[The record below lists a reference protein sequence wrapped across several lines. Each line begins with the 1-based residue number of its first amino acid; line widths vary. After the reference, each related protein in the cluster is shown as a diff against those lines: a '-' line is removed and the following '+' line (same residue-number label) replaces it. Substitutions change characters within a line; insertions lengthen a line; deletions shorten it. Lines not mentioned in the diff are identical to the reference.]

1 MKGEIQMKRRA
12 LFILLLILGPAI
24 LGLALGLL
32 DPKNSMPKS
41 VQAQSPQV
49 KIMPLG
55 DSITL
60 GAGSSGKDCSG
71 KVSYDGYRWYLHQF
85 LTAEGYNIDFVG
97 SEPDGRCDFDD
108 QEHEGHPGSSAAGIA
123 AKVYNW
129 LVKNPADIVLL
140 HIGIVDVIG
149 PQNVPGIVGDIE
161 EILKQIDQYEKDH
174 NTDVIVILARITN
187 IDPSKHGD
195 PLEAEMWKDKI
206 SKLNVSLQ
214 QRANDRIAHGDKIIV
229 VNMEEAL
236 DSQPDMF
243 SDKIHPNDTG
253 YEVMARVWLPA
264 VKVAILQ
271 PMVSRISVTTNV
283 PEISLGD
290 GFCSLIEAINE
301 AQAPGMSSISGDCE
315 IGRFGPDT
323 ILLQAPGSFYR
334 LTAVDNTTDG
344 PNGLPSITSEIT
356 IRNNHAFASRS
367 FIVRSAAPGTPDL
380 RIFHVA
386 ATGNLTL
393 EEVLIENGHGD
404 NGGGILNRGTVTL
417 DDSQV
422 IGNEAN
428 NGGGI
433 YNNKGTVTLTNSH
446 ILGNEAIIDGGG
458 IFNDG
463 GTVNLANNSIISNNN
478 ADVSGG
484 GIKNDN
490 GGMVDLT
497 DSTIRENTAGNDGG
511 GIDNY
516 RQGTVRLTNS
526 LVSGNSAGHDGGG
539 IDNYNSPVEL
549 LNSTISGNTCGN
561 YGGGI
566 DNYNGTSRILFS
578 TIANNNADLGGGIFN
593 GPNGT
598 VELGGTILAKNH
610 EGGNCLGSITP
621 LGGYNLI
628 EKIGDCDYTPTT
640 GDLVGTENNPI
651 DPIISYL
658 QDNGGPTFTHGLMR
672 TTDPAAP
679 SQDSPAIDAM
689 PAGPLCPSTD
699 QRGAPRPADGNE
711 DGTAACDI
719 GAFER
724 QEGETAIELISF
736 TAQAGV
742 DNVTLAWETGT
753 EMDNA
758 GFNIWR
764 SEAAQGPYTK
774 LNDALIP
781 AEGDPVFGAS
791 YVYIDSDGVKRV
803 TYYYKLEDVDIHG
816 VTTLHGPVS
825 AKVRPRFRRP
835 PYRPTLPGF

>member
-1 MKGEIQMKRRA
+1 MKSTTRMPRLIVLA
-12 LFILLLILGPAI
+12 TLIPLLLVSIA
-24 LGLALGLL
+24 LA
-32 DPKNSMPKS
+32 
-41 VQAQSPQV
+41 QA
-49 KIMPLG
+49 G
-55 DSITL
+55 DGFDLSWFTVDGGG
-60 GAGSSGKDCSG
+60 GASSGGIYTVSG
-71 KVSYDGYRWYLHQF
+71 TIGQPDAGVFSGGPYVLASGFW
-85 LTAEGYNIDFVG
+85 AAVAVPP
-97 SEPDGRCDFDD
+97 SE
-108 QEHEGHPGSSAAGIA
+108 
-123 AKVYNW
+123 
-129 LVKNPADIVLL
+129 IV
-140 HIGIVDVIG
+140 V
-149 PQNVPGIVGDIE
+149 
-161 EILKQIDQYEKDH
+161 
-174 NTDVIVILARITN
+174 NTNDPI
-187 IDPSKHGD
+187 IDPS
-195 PLEAEMWKDKI
+195 
-206 SKLNVSLQ
+206 
-214 QRANDRIAHGDKIIV
+214 
-229 VNMEEAL
+229 
-236 DSQPDMF
+236 
-243 SDKIHPNDTG
+243 
-253 YEVMARVWLPA
+253 
-264 VKVAILQ
+264 
-271 PMVSRISVTTNV
+271 
-283 PEISLGD
+283 D
-290 GFCSLIEAINE
+290 GFCSLIEAIIAANTDT
-301 AQAPGMSSISGDCE
+301 ASGSLPGECAAGSGADVIS
-315 IGRFGPDT
+315 
-323 ILLQAPGSFYR
+323 LAASFSLYR
-334 LTAVDNTTDG
+334 LTTVDNTTDG

-356 IRNNHAFASRS
+356 IVNSHASAVRS
-367 FIVRSAAPGTPDL
+367 FIDRSPAPGTPDFRVL
-380 RIFHVA
+380 HVA

-404 NGGGILNRGTVTL
+404 NGGGILNHGTVTL
-417 DDSQV
+417 DDSQI

-433 YNNKGTVTLTNSH
+433 YNDKGTVTLTNSD
-446 ILGNEAIIDGGG
+446 ILGNEATIDGGG

-516 RQGTVRLTNS
+516 RQGTVRLANS

-549 LNSTISGNTCGN
+549 LNSTVSGNTCGN

-578 TIANNNADLGGGIFN
+578 TIANNYADLGGGIFN

-689 PAGPLCPSTD
+689 PAGPLCPSAD

-724 QEGETAIELISF
+724 QEGETAIALTSF
-736 TAQAGV
+736 TAEPFA
-742 DNVTLAWETGT
+742 DHVTLAWQTGT
-753 EMDNA
+753 EVDNA
-758 GFNIWR
+758 GFNLHR
-764 SEAAQGPYTK
+764 ATAADGPYTK

-781 AEGDPVFGAS
+781 AEGDPESGAS
-791 YVYIDSDGVKRV
+791 YTYTDTDVVKGV
-803 TYYYKLEDVDIHG
+803 TYYYKLEDVDTHG
-816 VTTLHGPVS
+816 VSTFHGPVS
-825 AKVRPRFRRP
+825 AMPGRTRRI
-835 PYRPTLPGF
+835 YLPLVLR